1 MSDQAIAG
9 EAVAAKPY
17 PSAAAGWFLVVMLTV
32 AYIFSFVDRYVL
44 GLLVEPI
51 KAEFDLTDIQ
61 IGWLLSAFTII
72 YGFVGVFMGWLI
84 DRKSRMWIVSI
95 GIALWSAATVA
106 TGMAKNFAQLFIAR
120 MSVGIGEATLSPA
133 TFSMIGDSF
142 PPEKR
147 GKPIA
152 FYSSALPVG
161 AGIASL
167 VSAGIIAWAASGG
180 TQSLPLFGEL
190 SPWRF
195 TLIVVGL
202 PGLLLA
208 LFFLFMKE
216 PTRRAPL
223 DSSDGPKTFGETS
236 AWYFRNFGVKTGSM
250 IVGYF
255 ALIASFV
262 AGILPTILGAPSFLA
277 VVGLWFYMV
286 TDPQKRPTQ
295 HERGV
300 VSGNGF
306 FAALFYLR
314 DNFWLYAGVIFVVC
328 CMTAIAYSQG
338 LLPSTFERTWGWS
351 PQKYA
356 LINGIALLVI
366 GPINMMIFGSLSDRL
381 SAKGILDAPLRI
393 LVIGFFIMVPS
404 GVLPYLMPSAELAFA
419 ILCINT
425 IGIGIVSAIG
435 VTALLAFTPPQIRG
449 QIVALYYLGI
459 SWFGSLG
466 PIATGYLSTLVY
478 GEENIRY
485 AVATIPII
493 FAIIPLALIPVTRR
507 LYLQQVNRLEGATA

>member
-1 MSDQAIAG
+1 MSTDTGSAARP
-9 EAVAAKPY
+9 EDTATAVEKPY
-17 PSAAAGWFLVVMLTV
+17 PSAAAGWFLVVMLTI
-32 AYIFSFVDRYVL
+32 AYIFSFVDRYIL

-51 KAEFDLTDIQ
+51 KAEFALTDIQ

-84 DRKSRMWIVSI
+84 DRGKRIWIVSV

-106 TGMAKNFAQLFIAR
+106 TGMAKNFVQLFIAR
-120 MSVGIGEATLSPA
+120 MSVGVGEATLSPA

-152 FYSSALPVG
+152 FYSSALPIG
-161 AGIASL
+161 AGLASL
-167 VSAGIIAWAASGG
+167 LSAGIIAWAASGG

-202 PGLLLA
+202 PGIFLA

-216 PTRRAPL
+216 PTRRPAPV
-223 DSSDGPKTFGETS
+223 SEEVIGGSGFGDAVS
-236 AWYFRNFGVKTGSM
+236 YIFKN
-250 IVGYF
+250 F
-255 ALIASFV
+255 ALF
-262 AGILPTILGAPSFLA
+262 
-277 VVGLWFYMV
+277 
-286 TDPQKRPTQ
+286 
-295 HERGV
+295 
-300 VSGNGF
+300 
-306 FAALFYLR
+306 
-314 DNFWLYAGVIFVVC
+314 AGVILIVC

-356 LINGIALLVI
+356 LINGIALLII
-366 GPINMMIFGSLSDRL
+366 GPINMLIFGSLSDKMTSR
-381 SAKGILDAPLRI
+381 GIADAPLKI
-393 LVIGFFIMVPS
+393 LYLGFFIMVPS
-404 GVLPYLMPSAELAFA
+404 GVIPFFMPTPELAFA
-419 ILCINT
+419 MLCINT
-425 IGIGIVSAIG
+425 VGIGIVSAIG
-435 VTALLAFTPPQIRG
+435 VTSLLAITPSQIRG
-449 QIVALYYLGI
+449 QVIALYYLGI

-466 PIATGYLSTLVY
+466 PIATGYLSNLVF

-485 AVATIPII
+485 AVATVPVL
-493 FAIIPLALIPVTRR
+493 FAIIPLALMPMTLR
-507 LYLQQVNRLEGATA
+507 LYRAQLAKIGEVKA